1 MRRKEGKKRN
11 EEDGLERKELRWNG
25 VAKASKESNR
35 QRRIS
40 PQNRESACSA
50 PASETATERR
60 PALRAG
66 KRAH

>member
-40 PQNRESACSA
+40 P
-50 PASETATERR
+50 
-60 PALRAG
+60 
-66 KRAH
+66 